1 MYSGYWNKPDVTVAT
16 WRNLWHHTGDFG
28 RMDER
33 GCVSFVDRMKDRLR
47 RRGENI
53 SSMHLEETLRLLP
66 GVADVAVSGLP
77 GQLGDDDIKACL
89 VETEPGALSAAA
101 VFEFLRD
108 RVAVLR
114 DSALRPHSRDTA
126 GQRAAAGD
134 EGPAAG
140 RGSARRVL
148 GLGGARP
155 GRGSGRPARSRQG
168 PGSGRRRRLGPG
180 GQRMTEVITSR
191 IDPADEIFQL
201 NRTIMLQRLAEIGEL
216 TAAVNAGGG
225 EPAVRRHRARGR
237 MLIRERIELLID
249 PHEYF
254 LELSPL
260 AAWDSRFADGASMV
274 TGVGVVEG
282 TECVL
287 IGNDFTIRGGS
298 INPYTMRKMLRAF
311 AIADENRLPVIMM
324 TESGG
329 GDLPA
334 QADSFVEGGRLFR
347 DLSDLSKKRIPT
359 IDIVFGNA
367 TAGGAYQPGMSDY
380 AILIRDQSHVFLGGP
395 PLVKM
400 ATGEDADPES
410 LGGGEMHATV
420 SGLADY
426 LASDEYEALRITR
439 SIVRHLNW
447 RKLGG
452 PPGQA
457 ALDPLLD
464 GDDLL
469 GIASHD
475 LKIPFDPREVI
486 ARVADGSRFEEFKP
500 LYGRQ
505 LVTGWAAVHG
515 YPVGIVANHGILMSE
530 ESEKGAQFIALCNQ
544 IDVPLLFFQNT
555 TGFVVGTEYER
566 GAITKNGVEAG
577 PLGLELTGSAHNDHD
592 GRQLWRRELRHV
604 GPRLPPP
611 VRVLLAEPPHRR

>member
-1 MYSGYWNKPDVTVAT
+1 
-16 WRNLWHHTGDFG
+16 
-28 RMDER
+28 
-33 GCVSFVDRMKDRLR
+33 
-47 RRGENI
+47 
-53 SSMHLEETLRLLP
+53 
-66 GVADVAVSGLP
+66 
-77 GQLGDDDIKACL
+77 
-89 VETEPGALSAAA
+89 
-101 VFEFLRD
+101 
-108 RVAVLR
+108 
-114 DSALRPHSRDTA
+114 
-126 GQRAAAGD
+126 
-134 EGPAAG
+134 
-140 RGSARRVL
+140 
-148 GLGGARP
+148 
-155 GRGSGRPARSRQG
+155 
-168 PGSGRRRRLGPG
+168 
-180 GQRMTEVITSR
+180 MTDVITSR
-191 IDPADEIFQL
+191 VDKADEIFQL
-201 NRTIMLQRLAEIGEL
+201 NRKIMLQRLAEIGAL

-225 EPAVRRHRARGR
+225 ERAVKRHRERGR

-334 QADSFVEGGRLFR
+334 QADAFVEGGRLFR

-380 AILIRDQSHVFLGGP
+380 AILIRNQSHVFLGGP

-400 ATGEDADPES
+400 ATGEDTDPES

-426 LASDEYEALRITR
+426 LASDEFEALRITR

-452 PPGQA
+452 PPRHA
-457 ALDPLLD
+457 ASDPLLD
-464 GDDLL
+464 GEDLL

-475 LKIPFDPREVI
+475 LKVPFDPREVI

-566 GAITKNGVEAG
+566 GAITKNGSKLVRSVSNSQVPHITIMMGASYGAGNYGMSGRAYRPRFVFSWPNHRIGVMGPKQMAGVLSIVARGAAQARGIPFDEAADEKNRKTIEDQ
-577 PLGLELTGSAHNDHD
+577 LEQESTALFATGRMWDDGIIDPRDTRTVIGIALSCAHNAEVRGSTDF
-592 GRQLWRRELRHV
+592 
-604 GPRLPPP
+604 GPFRM
-611 VRVLLAEPPHRR
+611 